1 MLEFGLS
8 LIFVLWLKHF
18 KDSRE
23 IAYESLNGRTYGLI
37 KDGQFRV
44 AARLLNLALYKQ
56 TPGASD
62 RINKMMTINLANAYK
77 KLKDVEKAQEVIAK
91 IDWSAATD
99 DFQICVAAVQ
109 GNIERVVELMPRVA
123 RADVIEKSDFREWP
137 VFDGVREE
145 ESVREKFQEIYDEP
159 IIDPTDEEDRGDQ
172 ESTGAVNELD
182 TPTIH

>member
-91 IDWSAATD
+91 VDWSAATD

-109 GNIERVVELMPRVA
+109 GNIERVVELMPR
-123 RADVIEKSDFREWP
+123 ADVIEKSDFHEWP
-137 VFDGVREE
+137 VLMGSGRKSQYVK
-145 ESVREKFQEIYDEP
+145 SCKKYTMSP
-159 IIDPTDEEDRGDQ
+159 
-172 ESTGAVNELD
+172 L
-182 TPTIH
+182 